1 MRYSSEIESLLILCR
16 STVRQEN
23 CPRRVDADMSDPNS
37 SASSVPPSASPL
49 SAAQERDE
57 VELVAQLQAGDGA
70 AFETLVRQYG
80 GRMLA
85 VARRM
90 LGNEEDAQDALQE
103 AFLSAFKAVAQ
114 FERQSRLATWL
125 HRIVANAALMKLRTQ
140 RRRPESLIDDLL
152 PKFLADGHQA
162 DPAVDWQAEADVAL
176 MKSESRALVRQSIQQ
191 LPEIYRTVLVLR
203 DIEEFD
209 TEATAQLLDITVA
222 VVKTRLH
229 RARLALRTLL
239 DQKFRGGEL

>member
-1 MRYSSEIESLLILCR
+1 MIDPPSL
-16 STVRQEN
+16 S
-23 CPRRVDADMSDPNS
+23 AS
-37 SASSVPPSASPL
+37 SASPPGAPPDGHDL
-49 SAAQERDE
+49 NE
-57 VELVAQLQAGDGA
+57 VDLVARLQAGDAG
-70 AFETLVRQYG
+70 AFETMVRHFG

-90 LGNEEDAQDALQE
+90 LGNDEDAQDVLQD
-103 AFLSAFKAVAQ
+103 AFISAFKAIGQ
-114 FERQSRLATWL
+114 FESQSKLGTWL
-125 HRIVANAALMKLRTQ
+125 HRIVANAALMKLRAK
-140 RRRPESLIDDLL
+140 RRRPETLIDDLL

-162 DPAVDWQAEADVAL
+162 EPAVDWRLAPDDAMINA
-176 MKSESRALVRQSIQQ
+176 ESRALIRKCIEE

-209 TEATAQLLDITVA
+209 TEATAQLLDITVS

-239 DQKFRGGEL
+239 DRHFRGGQL